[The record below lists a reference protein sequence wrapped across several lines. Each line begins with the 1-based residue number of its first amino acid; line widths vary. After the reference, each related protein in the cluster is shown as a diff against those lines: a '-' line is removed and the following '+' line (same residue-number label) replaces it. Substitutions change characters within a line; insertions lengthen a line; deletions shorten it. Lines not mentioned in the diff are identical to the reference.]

1 MARHEPDKAGQF
13 YTGIIECI
21 VAFGVA
27 LTDAGVITREE
38 LARTFRLL
46 ADQRRRDTATIGSQI
61 EFEARVAPALALA
74 EFFATPVVARV
85 IEGGKGSPPEGGGDA
100 R

>member
-1 MARHEPDKAGQF
+1 MARQPDDAAGQF

-27 LTDAGVITREE
+27 LTDAGVITRDE
-38 LARTFRLL
+38 LSRTFRLL
-46 ADQRRRDTATIGSQI
+46 ADQRRRDTATIASQA

-74 EFFATPVVARV
+74 EFFACPVGSRV